1 MGLTLQLPAR
11 LSVRALE
18 VVEVIPAIDL
28 RGGRCVRLFQGD
40 YAQET
45 VFSHDPAE
53 VARRWE
59 SAGAPRI
66 HVVDLDGARTGQQA
80 NREAIASILAA
91 VSIPLQVGGGVR
103 TIDDAEGLAFLG
115 VDRFV
120 LGTAAVRDPDLVARV
135 CQQFGGRRIVVAVDA
150 RNGQVAIE
158 GWRED
163 TSVTASDLVSDMTA
177 LGVPRFLY
185 TDISRD
191 GTLSQP
197 NFDALAQLGNS
208 TASAILASGGVSQ
221 LEHLTRLSEL
231 GAEGAILGRALYTG
245 DIDLARAIQAT
256 R

>member
-1 MGLTLQLPAR
+1 M
-11 LSVRALE
+11 
-18 VVEVIPAIDL
+18 EVIPAIDL

-45 VFSHDPAE
+45 VFSDDPAE

-80 NREAIASILAA
+80 NSEAISAIASA
-91 VSIPLQVGGGVR
+91 VNIPLQVGGGVR
-103 TIDDAEGLAFLG
+103 TLQDAAALASLG
-115 VDRFV
+115 VGRFV
-120 LGTAAVRDPDLVARV
+120 LGTVAVRDPDLVGQF
-135 CQQFGGRRIVVAVDA
+135 CQQFGGERIVVAVDA

-158 GWRED
+158 GWREN
-163 TSVTASDLVSDMTA
+163 TSVTASHLVTDMAA

-185 TDISRD
+185 TDIARD

-197 NFDALAQLGNS
+197 NFEALGQLVSS
-208 TASAILASGGVSQ
+208 TGSAILASGGVSQ
-221 LEHLTRLSEL
+221 LEHLVRLAGL

-245 DIDLARAIQAT
+245 DIDLAGAIAAVT
-256 R
+256 